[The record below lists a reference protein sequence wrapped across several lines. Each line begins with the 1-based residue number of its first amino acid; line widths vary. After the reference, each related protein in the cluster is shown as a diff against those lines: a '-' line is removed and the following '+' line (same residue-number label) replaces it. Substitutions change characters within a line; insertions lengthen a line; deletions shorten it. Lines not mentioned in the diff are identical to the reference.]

1 MHKNERHIF
10 RDALYDRRMFA
21 ADNPLSTCL
30 SRSQV
35 HPAYR
40 SLAHENRWF
49 EVPHEV
55 GILLSS
61 NYSQFTNDF
70 YFDRGI
76 FFLKRPRGHDD
87 AEGTWVGIPS
97 ASGYLP
103 AAFGLV
109 HQGHL
114 GRWVG
119 PMSLNL

>member
-1 MHKNERHIF
+1 
-10 RDALYDRRMFA
+10 MFA

-49 EVPHEV
+49 EVPHEE

-61 NYSQFTNDF
+61 NYSQFTNDVAHAALIASMLVFF

-76 FFLKRPRGHDD
+76 FFLKGRVAMMTLKGRG
-87 AEGTWVGIPS
+87 
-97 ASGYLP
+97 
-103 AAFGLV
+103 GL
-109 HQGHL
+109 
-114 GRWVG
+114 
-119 PMSLNL
+119 